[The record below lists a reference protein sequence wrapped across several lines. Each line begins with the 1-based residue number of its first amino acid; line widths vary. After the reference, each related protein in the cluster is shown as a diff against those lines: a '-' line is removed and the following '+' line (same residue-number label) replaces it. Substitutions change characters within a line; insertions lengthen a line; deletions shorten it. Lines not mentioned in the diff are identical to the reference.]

1 MDYNEELQ
9 ALLDIS
15 IALSAEKDYNKL
27 FNMIITKSMEVADCD
42 AGTLYL
48 YEDDKLHFKIMKTLS
63 MGVDKGSDGSA
74 IDLPPVELKP
84 ENICAY
90 CAINRQTLN
99 IPDVYASESFDFSGP
114 KKYDSMTGYH
124 TGSMM
129 AVPLVDSEDKTVGV
143 LQLINAKDKDGNII
157 AFDKSIEQIISALAS
172 QAAIA
177 VSNMRFQEE
186 LKGQMWSFAEAMATA
201 IDERTPYNA
210 THTRKVA
217 RYCGML
223 ADYFNELHDEG
234 KEEEYFDKNRREQ
247 LVMGALL
254 HDIGKLVT
262 PLEVMNKATRL
273 GGREREI
280 EDRLHDIRLYAKV
293 DELEGRISTQDFEDT
308 DAKLKECHDLV
319 NKTNSAGFLDDE
331 TFDSL
336 QRIFGYSYEHKGENI
351 PFFTDEEKVCLSV
364 RKGTLTADERKI
376 MEDHVVVTSKILDKV
391 HFGKYFANTPKLAG
405 QHHECLNGKGYP
417 NHISAEELS
426 TDARILAVA
435 DICDA
440 LLATDRPYKKPIP
453 KDKAIFIMRDMAA
466 AGNIDSKIVEYM
478 AACLE
483 KADSAEQPE

>member
-15 IALSAEKDYNKL
+15 IALSAEKDHNKL
-27 FNMIITKSMEVADCD
+27 FNLIITKSMDVANCD

-48 YEDDKLHFKIMKTLS
+48 YEDEKLHFKIMKTLS
-63 MGVDKGSDGSA
+63 MNVDKGSDGSA

-90 CAINRQTLN
+90 CAINRQILN

-129 AVPLVDSEDKTVGV
+129 AIPLIDSDDKVVGV
-143 LQLINAKDKDGNII
+143 LQLINAKDKDGNTI
-157 AFDKSIEQIISALAS
+157 AFDQSLEQIIYALAS

-177 VSNMRFQEE
+177 VSNMRYQEE
-186 LKGQMWSFAEAMATA
+186 LKDQMWSFAEAMATA

-217 RYCGML
+217 KYSGML
-223 ADYFNELHDEG
+223 ADHINKLHEEG
-234 KEEEYFDKNRREQ
+234 KEEEYFDKNRKEQ

-273 GGREREI
+273 GEKEA
-280 EDRLHDIRLYAKV
+280 ELKDRIHDIRLYAKV
-293 DELEGRISTQDFEDT
+293 DELEGRISHEDFESVNS
-308 DAKLKECHDLV
+308 KLTESLDMIGKV
-319 NKTNSAGFLDDE
+319 NTAGFVDDD
-331 TFDSL
+331 TYSSL
-336 QRIFGYSYEHKGENI
+336 QAIFEYEYDHNGEKV
-351 PFFTDEEKVCLSV
+351 PFFTEEEKECLSV

-376 MEDHVVVTSKILDKV
+376 MEDHVVVTAKILDKV
-391 HFGKYFANTPKLAG
+391 HFGKYFANTPILAA

-417 NHISAEELS
+417 NHITAEDLS

-453 KDKAIFIMRDMAA
+453 KDKALDIMRDMARC
-466 AGNIDSKIVEYM
+466 GNIDGKLVEYM
-478 AACLE
+478 AECLGQ
-483 KADSAEQPE
+483 AEQTTD

>member
-1 MDYNEELQ
+1 MNYSGELQ
-9 ALLDIS
+9 ALLEIS

-27 FNMIITKSMEVADCD
+27 FNLIITKSMEVGNCD

-48 YEDDKLHFKIMKTLS
+48 YEDDKLYFKIMKTLS
-63 MGVDKGSDGSA
+63 MGVDQGSDGSE
-74 IDLPPVELKP
+74 IKLPPVELKP

-90 CAINRQTLN
+90 CAINRKILN
-99 IPDVYASESFDFSGP
+99 IPDVYSSESFDFSGP

-129 AVPLVDSEDKTVGV
+129 AIPLVDSEDKIVGV
-143 LQLINAKDKDGNII
+143 LQLINAMDKDGNII
-157 AFDKSIEQIISALAS
+157 AFNKDLEQIIYALAS

-177 VSNMRFQEE
+177 VSNMRYQEE
-186 LKGQMWSFAEAMATA
+186 LKDQMWSFAEAMATA

-217 RYCGML
+217 KYSGML
-223 ADYFNELHDEG
+223 ADYINKLHEEG
-234 KEEEYFDKNRREQ
+234 REEEYFDKNRKEQ

-273 GGREREI
+273 GDKEAELK
-280 EDRLHDIRLYAKV
+280 DRLHDIRLYAKV
-293 DELEGRISTQDFEDT
+293 DELEGRISSQDFESLNS
-308 DAKLKECHDLV
+308 KLTESLEMIGKI
-319 NKTNSAGFLDDE
+319 NTAGFVDDE
-331 TFDSL
+331 TYSSL
-336 QRIFGYSYEHKGENI
+336 QGIFEYGYEHDGEMI
-351 PFFTDEEKVCLSV
+351 AFFTDEEKECLSV

-376 MEDHVVVTSKILDKV
+376 MEDHVVVTAKILDKV
-391 HFGKYFANTPKLAG
+391 HFGKYFANTPILAA

-417 NHISAEELS
+417 NHITAKDLT

-453 KDKAIFIMRDMAA
+453 KDKAIAIMKDMAEC
-466 AGNIDSKIVEYM
+466 GNIDGKLVGYM
-478 AACLE
+478 ADILNAQE
-483 KADSAEQPE
+483 DGR